1 MENVY
6 TKGASYC
13 SACWRHMRLKPLA
26 NCQGGRR
33 HAAGGR
39 EQVPAWPIACL
50 KTSAPNTAPTHQ
62 GYAPGMK
69 TAVSIPDDV
78 CEKVERFARRSKRSR
93 SEVFSAAL
101 EEYIARHAPDEVTDA
116 INRAVDEIGD
126 QSDEFVAAAS
136 RRVLEK
142 TEW

>member
-1 MENVY
+1 MVL
-6 TKGASYC
+6 ARC
-13 SACWRHMRLKPLA
+13 SDGPR
-26 NCQGGRR
+26 
-33 HAAGGR
+33 AGGDLERVGGGGGGVFLGFDR
-39 EQVPAWPIACL
+39 EMPGSGPRI
-50 KTSAPNTAPTHQ
+50 SGYTHS
-62 GYAPGMK
+62 MK

-78 CEKVERFARRSKRSR
+78 FEKVERYARRTRRSR

-101 EEYIARHAPDEVTDA
+101 REYIARHAPDEVTDA

-126 QSDEFVAAAS
+126 QSDEFVAAAA